1 MDIGLCMVVKDEA
14 HQLAECLDP
23 VLDLFDQVA
32 ITDTGSRD
40 GTPELLLS
48 RFGIRVLHKDLESER
63 CHCLCD
69 ARYAALD
76 RLSTPW
82 VCLLDADER
91 IDREGLLQIRAM
103 ADDDRAAGYFGHWI
117 NHTRGEPAFEDYK
130 LFVYRRGLRPIG
142 LVHDVAQLDIRARG
156 LQAYWLDALRVDHFP
171 DPKQGPTKVARY
183 RRRLLC
189 AMRQQPD
196 CLRYHWFL
204 GYTEFRAGDLERA
217 AALLSV
223 AAEACSTAY
232 PVECL
237 NSAMVLAEIQAGQGD
252 AAAVKAT
259 LSRARAFHQQV
270 ANDFEVRINLRLG
283 PWLDEAWGH
292 YRQRRWDRIR
302 AYRFAC

>member
-14 HQLAECLDP
+14 HQLSDCLDP

-40 GTPELLLS
+40 GTLELLQS
-48 RFGIRVLHKDLESER
+48 RFGIRVLHHDLQPER

-117 NHTRGEPAFEDYK
+117 NHTGGEPAFEDYK

-156 LQAYWLDALRVDHFP
+156 LQAYWLDDLKVAHCP
-171 DPKQGPTKVARY
+171 DPNQGATKVARY
-183 RRRLLC
+183 RQRLLC
-189 AMRQQPD
+189 AIRQQPD
-196 CLRYHWFL
+196 CFRYHWFL
-204 GYTEFRAGDLERA
+204 GYTEFREGDLERA
-217 AALLSV
+217 AVLLSV
-223 AAEACSTAY
+223 AAEACSTDY

-237 NSAMVLAEIQAGQGD
+237 NSAMVLTEIQARQGD
-252 AAAVKAT
+252 ETGVKT
-259 LSRARAFHQQV
+259 ILSRARAFHRQV
-270 ANDFEVRINLRLG
+270 ANDFEVRINFRMG

-292 YRQRRWDRIR
+292 YCQGRWDRIR